1 MIEPN
6 GPDVPEFM
14 FRLKPRGAPERLRE
28 LVMSTIAK
36 ELSPAQLRPCWFT
49 RTERRCF
56 QMAGSLLLASIAFC
70 YLVEKREQSRMTR
83 LETKNEISNQDR
95 DLFPFRG
102 CHDAPKLREWFLSY
116 REMAKPSAQRLLKNE
131 YTVLQNTEIDPE
143 FKRYVRGYHG
153 LF

>member
-1 MIEPN
+1 MNEPN
-6 GPDVPEFM
+6 DSDIPEFM
-14 FRLKPRGAPERLRE
+14 LRLKPRGAPEGLRE
-28 LVMSTIAK
+28 LVIATVAK
-36 ELSPAQLRPCWFT
+36 ELGPAQRHTRWFT

-56 QMAGSLLLASIAFC
+56 QIAGSLLLVSIAFC

-83 LETKNEISNQDR
+83 LESKKEIPDQDR
-95 DLFPFRG
+95 DLFPFLA

-116 REMAKPSAQRLLKNE
+116 REMAKPGAQRLLQSEN
-131 YTVLQNTEIDPE
+131 TVLQNTEIDPE